1 MTVSRSRLIIDT
13 NVLIDLHRG
22 EILRQFFALPYS
34 FSAPDVII
42 EELEDPDGS
51 LLLDYGLQRGELS
64 GERVLEV
71 YELSGYH
78 RNIALNDLFA
88 LVLAASMGVT
98 LMTGDNRLRTL
109 AAKHNV
115 QVHGTLWVLDEMVA
129 KNKLKPV
136 EAHRALTKMLEHGSR
151 LPLAECQARL
161 RLWSIKP

>member
-1 MTVSRSRLIIDT
+1 MTVSRSRFIIDT

-42 EELEDPDGS
+42 DELEDPDGS

-71 YELSGYH
+71 YKLSGH
-78 RNIALNDLFA
+78 HQNIALNDLFA
-88 LVLAASMGVT
+88 LVLAASTGFT
-98 LMTGDNRLRTL
+98 LLTGDNRLRTL
-109 AAKHNV
+109 ATKHNV
-115 QVHGTLWVLDEMVA
+115 QVHGILWVLDEMVA

-136 EAHRALTKMLEHGSR
+136 EAHRALTKMLENGSR
-151 LPLAECQARL
+151 LPNKEYQVRL
-161 RLWSIKP
+161 KNWEF

>member
-1 MTVSRSRLIIDT
+1 MMDSRSLFIIDT

-22 EILRQFFALPYS
+22 EILRQFFTLPYT

-51 LLLDYGLQRGELS
+51 VLMGYGLQKGELS

-88 LVLAASMGVT
+88 LVLAASIGVT
-98 LMTGDNRLRTL
+98 LLTGDNRLRVL

-129 KNKLKPV
+129 RNKLKPV
-136 EAHRALTKMLEHGSR
+136 EARRALTKMLENGRR
-151 LPLAECQARL
+151 LPLGECQERL
-161 RLWSIKP
+161 RLWDR

>member
-1 MTVSRSRLIIDT
+1 MTVSRSRFIIDT

-22 EILRQFFALPYS
+22 EILRQFFALPYR

-42 EELEDPDGS
+42 DELEDPDGG
-51 LLLDYGLQRGELS
+51 LLMGYGLQRGELS

-88 LVLAASMGVT
+88 LVLAASTGVT
-98 LMTGDNRLRTL
+98 LLTGDNRLRTL
-109 AAKHNV
+109 ATKHNV
-115 QVHGTLWVLDEMVA
+115 QVHGILWVLDDMIS

-136 EAHRALTKMLEHGSR
+136 EAHRALTKMLENGSR
-151 LPLAECQARL
+151 LPLGECQARF
-161 RLWSIKP
+161 RQWEP

>member
-1 MTVSRSRLIIDT
+1 MTVSRSRFIIDT

-22 EILRQFFALPYS
+22 EILRQFFALPYR
-34 FSAPDVII
+34 FSSPDVII
-42 EELEDPDGS
+42 DELEDPDGS

-88 LVLAASMGVT
+88 LVLAASIGVT
-98 LMTGDNRLRTL
+98 LLTGDNRLRTL

-115 QVHGTLWVLDEMVA
+115 RVHGTLWVLDEMVS

-136 EAHRALTKMLEHGSR
+136 EARRALTKMLEHGSR
-151 LPLAECQARL
+151 LPNKEYQVRL
-161 RLWSIKP
+161 KNWEF